1 MRPTSHHHSEES
13 TMLEDHALQRL
24 VDRMEIIEN
33 KAAYAR
39 AADAL
44 DPDRMIELFT
54 DDCSALYYPGDEP
67 IHGRGPL
74 REWYRQRL
82 GPVVV
87 SSHHLSN
94 FEVSFIGNDS
104 AELRCYLYSW
114 QRFADFPT
122 QQDRHRW
129 SRYLDTWVR
138 TASGWR
144 QRSLTLLVAGE
155 LSSEANLRVGE
166 YLGRPEW

>member
-1 MRPTSHHHSEES
+1 VG
-13 TMLEDHALQRL
+13 EDSAVQRL
-24 VDRMEIIEN
+24 IDRVDIIEGKN
-33 KAAYAR
+33 AYAR

-54 DDCSALYYPGDEP
+54 DDCSALYHPGGEP
-67 IHGRGPL
+67 IRGREQL
-74 REWYRQRL
+74 RDWYRQRL
-82 GPVVV
+82 GPVVA

-94 FEVSFIGNDS
+94 FEVTFTGDDS

-114 QRFADFPT
+114 QRFKDFPE
-122 QQDRHRW
+122 QRDRHRW
-129 SRYLDTWVR
+129 SRYFDTWVR
-138 TASGWR
+138 TANGWR

-155 LSSEANLRVGE
+155 LSSEADLRIGE